1 MNCYSCGCDYKVCSD
16 KAHALKSKIKKL
28 EKIATTLSN
37 MQWSFEHDEAVDD
50 LVEMLEAEEEGA
62 E

>member
-1 MNCYSCGCDYKVCSD
+1 MNCYACGCDYTVCSD
-16 KAHALKSKIKKL
+16 KTHVLKSKIKKL

-37 MQWSFEHDEAVDD
+37 MQWSFEHDEAVDA
-50 LVEMLEAEEEGA
+50 LLELLEAEKEGV